1 MDVAQIVK
9 STQEQGFAA
18 WVDYLN
24 QLRLNELL
32 AKLATQDINLEQALV
47 ELQKMKLD
55 IANLIL
61 TNRGGEKGLHGY
73 IAEAAEAGIENARN
87 LVKGL
92 EEACKWINDNG
103 PVDLLRDGVEIQQKF
118 KQSGGHFGLEYVK
131 EHLEKYPNFLKNG
144 GKYQIPKDFYQE
156 LKQLLAM
163 SQEEAAKESTSTY
176 RLWKWVQKFFAESG
190 IAPDDL
196 EPSLLDYDDVKKGTI
211 DKTVQREEEKIKET
225 DQRRRDE
232 AYKASK
238 PTLKQGAQAAAVGA
252 AAEGGMAFCLGIVK
266 KRKQGKRLAEF
277 TAEDW
282 QEVGIDTARG
292 TAQGG
297 IRGGAIYAMT
307 NFTATPAA
315 VANALVT
322 ASFGVA
328 AQAYQL
334 QQGNITQED
343 FIVNS
348 EVLCL
353 DVSVSAVASLLG
365 QTLIPVPV
373 LGAIIGNMAGM
384 FMYQIAKDHLSEKEQ
399 VLIQNYRESFA
410 ALNKML
416 EERYQQ
422 LIAKLKKEL
431 AKYTSMLELA
441 FDRDVN
447 IAFDGSIALA
457 DYAGVAQDRVL
468 RSKSDIDNYF
478 LN

>member
-32 AKLATQDINLEQALV
+32 AKLAAQDINLEQALV

-73 IAEAAEAGIENARN
+73 IAEAAEAGIDNARN

-252 AAEGGMAFCLGIVK
+252 VAEGGMAFCLGIVT
-266 KRKQGKRLAEF
+266 KRTQGKRLAEF

-297 IRGGAIYAMT
+297 IRGGAIYVMT

-334 QQGNITQED
+334 QKGNITQED

-416 EERYQQ
+416 EERYQK